1 MQLSVIITEGIIMII
16 EYKDGTR
23 VVLQLGDM
31 YGDPSITTV
40 CWIEISGV

>member
-1 MQLSVIITEGIIMII
+1 MII